1 MGPTGQNQESN
12 PPDID
17 LGSVIIFKYIRRV
30 SLVLKERCSLSWSH
44 TRVFPVNEEPSGTV
58 LYLAKD
64 VIPPNVTM
72 VKGFGSL
79 MGHLEKVDMSIHCSL
94 HGDENHLER
103 L

>member
-30 SLVLKERCSLSWSH
+30 SLVLKERCSLSWSNA
-44 TRVFPVNEEPSGTV
+44 RVCPVNEEPSGRV
-58 LYLAKD
+58 IYLAKD
-64 VIPPNVTM
+64 IIPPNVTM
-72 VKGFGSL
+72 VKRFGSL
-79 MGHLEKVDMSIHCSL
+79 MGHLEKMDMSIHCSL
-94 HGDENHLER
+94 HGDKNHLER

>member
-1 MGPTGQNQESN
+1 MG
-12 PPDID
+12 
-17 LGSVIIFKYIRRV
+17 
-30 SLVLKERCSLSWSH
+30 LVLKERCGLSWSNA
-44 TRVFPVNEEPSGTV
+44 RVFPVNEEPPGRI
-58 LYLAKD
+58 LYLTKD

-79 MGHLEKVDMSIHCSL
+79 MGHLEKMGMSIHCSL